1 MSKAKGPSSPQR
13 CSWSYLCMF
22 EPAPEEMKNQEK
34 EEEKDLKEKE
44 IVWMDSEFVEKVKS
58 KCPDCC
64 LLDRILFLLCA
75 KGRYDIKSSAALRQF
90 D

>member
-1 MSKAKGPSSPQR
+1 MSKAKGLASPQR

-22 EPAPEEMKNQEK
+22 EPAPDEGKD
-34 EEEKDLKEKE
+34 EEKGEMDEKEKE
-44 IVWMDSEFVEKVKS
+44 TVWMDPEFVENVKS

-75 KGRYDIKSSAALRQF
+75 KGGY
-90 D
+90 

>member
-1 MSKAKGPSSPQR
+1 MSKAKSPASPER

-22 EPAPEEMKNQEK
+22 EPAPDEGKDEEK
-34 EEEKDLKEKE
+34 EEKDEKGKET
-44 IVWMDSEFVEKVKS
+44 VWMDPEFVENVKS

-75 KGRYDIKSSAALRQF
+75 KGGF
-90 D
+90 